1 MHIFARTLTLISHS
15 PRSCRV
21 RHPVPVRHR
30 RGLQSSEES
39 SEGIRSDSILQ
50 NATYVSECLTSE
62 GILSGWGEREEKGS
76 RGGNE
81 GRHINREGARTRARE
96 RESER
101 ARWRWRGKGKGRGRE
116 EREKVNE
123 R

>member
-1 MHIFARTLTLISHS
+1 M
-15 PRSCRV
+15 

-62 GILSGWGEREEKGS
+62 GILSGWGKREEKGV
-76 RGGNE
+76 GE
-81 GRHINREGARTRARE
+81 EMREGIETERERTRASK